1 MIVGAGP
8 AGLSAAVYASSEGLR
23 TLVIERDTIGGQA
36 GSSSLIRNYLG
47 FARGVTGAELAQR
60 AYQQAWV
67 FGVEF
72 AISREVVS
80 LGLDGEPYA
89 VGCDA
94 GFIATG
100 RALLLATG
108 VTYTRIGIPG
118 LEALSGAG
126 VYYGASTVEGLGL
139 GTEDV
144 YVIGGGNSA
153 GQAALHLSRSAAR
166 VRLLVRGPS
175 LADDMSQYLRETIA
189 ATPNIE
195 VLVETEVT
203 DGGGTG
209 RLEWLELR
217 DNATG
222 ETRRVDAAAL
232 FILIGARPRTSWLPE
247 EIALAPNGYM
257 LTGADARGQ
266 AERWPLERPPTTYE
280 TSVPGLFA
288 VGDTRYRAVKRVASA
303 VGEGSVVMPDVHAWL
318 AAAAREPQAR

>member
-1 MIVGAGP
+1 M
-8 AGLSAAVYASSEGLR
+8 
-23 TLVIERDTIGGQA
+23 IERDVIGGQA

-72 AISREVVS
+72 AISREVAS
-80 LGLDGEPYA
+80 LGLDSEPYA

-108 VTYTRIGIPG
+108 VAYTRIGIPG

-126 VYYGASTVEGLGL
+126 VFYGGSTVEGLGL
-139 GTEDV
+139 ASEDV

-175 LADDMSQYLRETIA
+175 LAADMSQYLRETIA
-189 ATPNIE
+189 ATPNVE
-195 VLVETEVT
+195 VLIETEVT

-209 RLEWLELR
+209 RLDWLELR
-217 DNATG
+217 DNASG
-222 ETRRVDAAAL
+222 DTRRVDAAAL
-232 FILIGARPRTSWLPE
+232 FILIGSRPRTSWLPE
-247 EIALAPNGYM
+247 EIALEANGHV
-257 LTGADARGQ
+257 LTGADVLADSAAR
-266 AERWPLERPPTTYE
+266 EHWPRERPPTTYE
-280 TSVPGLFA
+280 TSVPGVFA
-288 VGDTRYRAVKRVASA
+288 VGDTRYGPSSGSHRPSARAR
-303 VGEGSVVMPDVHAWL
+303 W
-318 AAAAREPQAR
+318 

>member
-1 MIVGAGP
+1 
-8 AGLSAAVYASSEGLR
+8 
-23 TLVIERDTIGGQA
+23 VIERDTIGGQA

-72 AISREVVS
+72 AVSREVVS
-80 LGLDGEPYA
+80 LGFDSEPYS

-108 VTYTRIGIPG
+108 VAYTRIRIPG

-153 GQAALHLSRSAAR
+153 GQAALHLSRTAAR

-175 LADDMSQYLRETIA
+175 LAADMSQYLRETIA
-189 ATPNIE
+189 ATPNVE
-195 VLVETEVT
+195 VLNETEVT

-209 RLEWLELR
+209 RLEWLEVR
-217 DNATG
+217 ANASG
-222 ETRRVDAAAL
+222 QTRRVEAAAL
-232 FILIGARPRTSWLPE
+232 FILIGSRPRTSWLPE
-247 EIALAPNGYM
+247 EIALEPNGHV
-257 LTGADARGQ
+257 LTGADVLADSAGR
-266 AERWPLERPPTTYE
+266 ERWPLERPPTTYE

-318 AAAAREPQAR
+318 AAAAPEPQAR